1 LHGSRGCAIIRVRRR
16 LPNRSDATLSF
27 ADTRQSTMVLAD
39 EQGTPE
45 HPAHE
50 PCLPLPPAD
59 LEQARRAAG
68 LQPSADGRS
77 PACSAPATELVLD
90 RNGDMRGCTFG
101 TGAACTGPFE
111 DLAAAWHG
119 PEFEQLRSRLQDG
132 QLPHAHCGTCV
143 RWWRMDL
150 APLTPMVRDH
160 GKDQGDVAPPAP
172 RSLVLRLPEPEAQWP
187 APTLAAALAA
197 LCTAE
202 QVVLDETVFGRH
214 PTTRALIDSLRTTEP
229 RPRILVRCES
239 FAADAASLL
248 AELPIEEI
256 EVLGETGLR
265 QLPQADQLAK
275 ATGARLR
282 LRFVLAPDQWFQF
295 EAAARAAAAIGAWI
309 DLRTMH
315 RDGVVPL
322 AGLAATELRLVK
334 DVVGGCWTRCGGP
347 DRPSSIPERD
357 FDHLLTELRA
367 LLQERATAE
376 LEGVASPATGLQLPP
391 PQHPWCTDEP
401 RQGWWLEHL
410 FGNGHSDT
418 IATWLGGAVAGE
430 AGVGMLRRTSWLRV
444 LCHRVAHDR
453 RQPAML
459 ELLRAVYDEPRRR
472 LALTQADAE
481 FATAFPLQRFGGPWA
496 ERLGLMMEGKRR
508 APFPIGKSQQPKG
521 GRPPDVT
528 VLIPSFRHEAYVET
542 TIRSV
547 LAQRHTAFRLLV
559 VDDGSTDDTVARARS
574 IKDPRLEVRVN
585 ASNLGLGNSVLQ
597 ALADIDTPYVA
608 LLNSDDVFHPDRL
621 RRCLEVLAQRPEVM
635 LVTTGMTLIDQQGG
649 ELLPANAS
657 LVLDGKL
664 VFDWVHWFARVTPPL
679 DLPRERLFATLL
691 EQNWLATSSNL
702 VCRTEWL
709 MRQADSLRSLKYC
722 LDWQLFLEAAATD
735 VLHHLH
741 EPLVAYR
748 LHATNTVWFR
758 EGRRWSYYLEVNR
771 VAAAALRAYV
781 SREPAI
787 DDTAAM
793 HLLDAVAGHLLAN
806 REVDGFAL
814 FIAATTDALQIDRL
828 ATTSATARDLVQ
840 RLNTTA
846 EQVRAAR
853 DEYEVRASDD
863 DRLRT
868 QLRLLLGDIA
878 IEQRGIERGSRRWL
892 EGYCQS
898 LEQRIRECWQGRE
911 RIEEEKRSLHDQ
923 KAELYA
929 DVQGL
934 QRDLETSRR
943 ESAHQSQRAA
953 ELERQGAD
961 LGNQLTTAR
970 GDLTNLRE
978 ALAAV
983 HELRRLIDGELA
995 TRRANEQDLERRLL
1009 AATERIAAIEQSEL
1023 ESRSMLT
1030 AERASVAALTARGEA
1045 LLADGEALRAEG
1057 EALRA
1062 EGEAL
1067 RAEGE
1072 ALRAE
1077 LSRRAELLDRRKAE
1091 HDELAATLSR
1101 EQARLEALQQDK
1113 SGLEQQRTA
1122 LTHELARA
1130 RAELERVGSSREF
1143 RAGNFLWNKMPLG
1156 YMSRRGKKWYRRLL
1170 DAKDRTVMLFKRRR
1184 RANGVAVVAACWE
1197 WPIYSHT
1204 FVYQEMIGLTHMG
1217 LDVQMFHW
1225 KLGDTGQLHQAFGYL
1240 ADHRTELQPVWET
1253 HLRDREH
1260 FEKTRPGRLRAFLEM
1275 VAARTGRKVE
1285 ELEQES
1291 LVLQGCT
1298 FARMAELAGAKY
1310 LHSYFFYD
1318 QSFMVMQAAWLLD
1331 IPRGV
1336 SCYADHMLD
1345 DYPFKLVGLHV
1356 ELASVVVATSARIKK
1371 ELSQKSG
1378 GKFDD
1383 KIIVK
1388 PNGVDGARFPA
1399 VERPQRRP
1407 GEPIELISI
1416 SRIEPKK
1423 GLTYLAEAIAMLK
1436 QRGHRV
1442 VVHVVGSKDQHSKG
1456 SLEYAAEFERRIADL
1471 GVGQEIV
1478 LHGMKKQEELA
1489 PLLQRSRAFV
1499 APYVEVENGDKDG
1512 IPTAMLEGL
1521 ASGLPVVTTDS
1532 GSILEVV
1539 TDDVEGLIVKQRD
1552 SRALA
1557 AAIERLVQDPVLER
1571 RLAKAARARFD
1582 REFDIRVT
1590 EQRLHERVAGLLR
1603 SRPKS

>member
-1 LHGSRGCAIIRVRRR
+1 MA
-16 LPNRSDATLSF
+16 
-27 ADTRQSTMVLAD
+27 LAD
-39 EQGTPE
+39 EQGTPDR
-45 HPAHE
+45 PDHE
-50 PCLPLPPAD
+50 ASLRLAPAD
-59 LEQARRAAG
+59 LEQARRHAG
-68 LQPSADGRS
+68 LPPSGDGAAP
-77 PACSAPATELVLD
+77 PACSAPSTELVLD
-90 RNGDMRGCTFG
+90 RDGSLRGCTFG
-101 TGAACTGPFE
+101 TGAVLSGPID
-111 DLAAAWHG
+111 DLIEAWHG
-119 PEFEQLRSRLQDG
+119 PGFDELRRRLGDR
-132 QLPHAHCGTCV
+132 QLPHAHCGACV
-143 RWWRMDL
+143 RWWQMDL
-150 APLTPMVRDH
+150 APLAPMIRDH
-160 GKDQGDVAPPAP
+160 GQVGGDAAPAAP
-172 RSLVLRLPEPEAQWP
+172 RSLVLRLPVAESEWP
-187 APTLAAALAA
+187 APTLAAALTA
-197 LCTAE
+197 LATAE
-202 QVVLDETVFGRH
+202 QVVLDEPIFGGH
-214 PTTRALIDSLRTTEP
+214 ATTRALLDALRATQP
-229 RPRILVRCES
+229 RPRILIRCES
-239 FAADAASLL
+239 FADRAARLL
-248 AELPIEEI
+248 VDLPLVEI
-256 EVLGETGLR
+256 ELQGEAGRR
-265 QLPQADQLAK
+265 QLQQADRLAK
-275 ATGARLR
+275 ASGAQVR
-282 LRFVLAPDQWFQF
+282 LRFVLAPEQWFQF
-295 EAAARAAAAIGAWI
+295 EEAARATAAIGATI
-309 DLRTMH
+309 SLRTMH
-315 RDGVVPL
+315 RNGDVPL
-322 AGLAATELRLVK
+322 AGLAASELRLVK
-334 DVVGGCWTRCGGP
+334 DAVGGCWQRCGGP

-357 FDHLLTELRA
+357 FDLLLGELRA

-376 LEGVASPATGLQLPP
+376 LEGRAAPATGLRLPP
-391 PQHPWCTDEP
+391 PQHPWCTDP
-401 RQGWWLEHL
+401 ARQGWWLEHL
-410 FGNGHSDT
+410 FGNGHTDT
-418 IATWLGGAVAGE
+418 VASWLMAAVAGE
-430 AGVGMLRRTSWLRV
+430 TGVETLRKNTWLRV
-444 LCHRVAHDR
+444 LSHRGAHDR
-453 RQPAML
+453 RQPTLL

-472 LALTQADAE
+472 LALTQADTE
-481 FATAFPLQRFGGPWA
+481 FATTFPLQRFGGPWA
-496 ERLGLMMEGKRR
+496 ERLGLMVDGKRR
-508 APFPIGKSQQPKG
+508 APFAIGKPQKPKG
-521 GRPPDVT
+521 DGRPDVT
-528 VLIPSFRHEAYVET
+528 VLIPSYRHGPYIEA

-547 LAQRHTAFRLLV
+547 LAQRHTDFRLLV

-574 IKDPRLEVRVN
+574 IEDPRLEVRVN
-585 ASNLGLGNSVLQ
+585 AANLGLGNSVLQ
-597 ALADIDTPYVA
+597 ALADIDTPFVA

-621 RRCLEVLAQRPEVM
+621 RRCLEALVQRPEVM
-635 LVTTGMTLIDQQGG
+635 LVTTGMVLIDQQGG
-649 ELLPANAS
+649 ELLPDNAS

-664 VFDWVHWFARVTPPL
+664 VFDWVHWFARVTPPS
-679 DLPRERLFATLL
+679 DLPPERLFAKLL

-702 VCRTEWL
+702 VCRTDWL
-709 MRQADSLRSLKYC
+709 KRQADSLRSLKYC
-722 LDWQLFLEAAATD
+722 LDWQLFLEAAATGT
-735 VLHHLH
+735 LHHLH

-771 VAAAALRAYV
+771 VAAAALRSYV

-787 DDTAAM
+787 DDEAAL

-828 ATTSATARDLVQ
+828 ATTSAVARDLVQ

-878 IEQRGIERGSRRWL
+878 IEQRGLERGSRRWL

-898 LEQRIRECWQGRE
+898 LEQRLQECWQGRE
-911 RIEEEKRSLHDQ
+911 RIEDEKRSLYDE
-923 KAELYA
+923 KAELHRGIE
-929 DVQGL
+929 GL
-934 QRDLETSRR
+934 QRDLEASRSETATQR
-943 ESAHQSQRAA
+943 QRAT
-953 ELERQGAD
+953 ELERQGEG
-961 LGNQLTTAR
+961 LRSQLATAR

-978 ALAAV
+978 ALAV
-983 HELRRLIDGELA
+983 VQELRRLVDGELA
-995 TRRANEQDLERRLL
+995 VRRQAQQELEQKLADGKQQLL
-1009 AATERIAAIEQSEL
+1009 AATARIAALEQADL
-1023 ESRSMLT
+1023 ETRSLLT
-1030 AERASVAALTARGEA
+1030 AEQDSVTALTARTA
-1045 LLADGEALRAEG
+1045 SLQAA
-1057 EALRA
+1057 
-1062 EGEAL
+1062 GEAL

-1077 LSRRAELLDRRKAE
+1077 LAQRIEQLDRRQAE
-1091 HDELAATLSR
+1091 RDELAANLDR
-1101 EQARLEALQQDK
+1101 ERARIERLLLDK
-1113 SGLEQQRTA
+1113 AEVEQQRTA
-1122 LTHELARA
+1122 AVHELARA

-1170 DAKDRTVMLFKRRR
+1170 DAKDRTVLLFKRRR
-1184 RANGVAVVAACWE
+1184 RANGTAVVAACWE

-1225 KLGDTGQLHQAFGYL
+1225 KLGDTGQLHQAFSYL

-1253 HLRDREH
+1253 HLRDRDH
-1260 FEKTRPGRLRAFLEM
+1260 FEKTRPGRLRAFLEL
-1275 VAARTGRKVE
+1275 VAKRTGRKVE
-1285 ELEQES
+1285 ELEQDS

-1345 DYPFKLVGLHV
+1345 DYPFKLVGLQV
-1356 ELASVVVATSARIKK
+1356 ELASVVVATSARIKR

-1399 VERPQRRP
+1399 VDRPQRRP
-1407 GEPIELISI
+1407 GEPIEVISI

-1423 GLTYLAEAIAMLK
+1423 GLTYLAEAIGMLK

-1442 VVHVVGSKDQHSKG
+1442 VVHVVGSKDVHSKG

-1471 GVGQEIV
+1471 GLQQEIV
-1478 LHGMKKQEELA
+1478 LHGMKKQEQLA

-1539 TDDVEGLIVKQRD
+1539 TDDVEGLVVKQRD
-1552 SRALA
+1552 SAGLA
-1557 AAIERLVQDPVLER
+1557 AALERLIQDPALEQ

-1590 EQRLHERVAGLLR
+1590 EQRLHDRIAGLLR
-1603 SRPKS
+1603 AKPKSR